1 MNCMFDLNIN
11 DDEGLEYFID
21 GQFYLMEVKY
31 EFVDYDCIMFVCLNK
46 EYFCQ
51 LLLDNRYICNMI
63 IFFIK

>member
-1 MNCMFDLNIN
+1 MFDLNIN

-46 EYFCQ
+46 EYFVSCYQ
-51 LLLDNRYICNMI
+51 I
-63 IFFIK
+63 IDIYVI